1 MRQVTGNVLLVLG
14 LALAVVPAVAV
25 LALLITGLAVA
36 LLLCLPGFVVAWAG
50 TLVMGPTETPAQAFE
65 RGKAAGVAE
74 AAAGSGVY
82 LDPVSL
88 SSPLAAHPGEM
99 VKIIASKGGSI

>member
-14 LALAVVPAVAV
+14 

-82 LDPVSL
+82 LDPVSV
-88 SSPLAAHPGEM
+88 SSPFT
-99 VKIIASKGGSI
+99 VIASKLSSK